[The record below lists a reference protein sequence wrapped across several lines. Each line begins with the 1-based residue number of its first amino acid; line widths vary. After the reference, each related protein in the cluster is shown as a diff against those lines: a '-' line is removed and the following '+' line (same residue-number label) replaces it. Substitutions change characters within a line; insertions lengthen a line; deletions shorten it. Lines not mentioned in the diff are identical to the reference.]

1 MNQSSKKALKPAQKA
16 SNNKNRS
23 LKKRSYR
30 TKNRNPIQKA
40 PLPSNNSEIGD
51 GVLSSVPTAFSRNMR
66 TGSPMMITQRNGDCR
81 IVHRE
86 YVQDVVASTGS
97 PSIFSNTTLPINPG
111 QIAAFPWLS
120 GVAIRFESYRFN
132 RLKFDYETEAPS
144 SLGGTLVLA
153 VDYDASDSAALTKQ
167 AAMAWRGSV
176 RSAPWRPCCHTSAI
190 EDLNKQK
197 SYFVRPGLLPVSAD
211 VKTYDVGNLNIIS
224 QNVTTASSTLG
235 ELYVDYD
242 ILLMTPVYEQS
253 SSTSGSITMTAP
265 TIAAPF
271 LNGISLGSIQLST
284 LAATPTVLNVNG
296 LVIGQEYL
304 VLYAGNSGSASNVTW
319 STPVGWTLKTALSNG
334 LTWGA
339 VETYT
344 ATSTSASIT
353 MTLNAPMGV
362 GVLCSVSQIPIS
374 AL

>member
-1 MNQSSKKALKPAQKA
+1 
-16 SNNKNRS
+16 
-23 LKKRSYR
+23 
-30 TKNRNPIQKA
+30 
-40 PLPSNNSEIGD
+40 
-51 GVLSSVPTAFSRNMR
+51 
-66 TGSPMMITQRNGDCR
+66 MMITQRNGDCR

-97 PSIFSNTTLPINPG
+97 PSIFSNITLPINPG
-111 QIAAFPWLS
+111 QIASFPWLS

-176 RSAPWRPCCHTSAI
+176 RSAPWRPCCHTSAT

-211 VKTYDVGNLNIIS
+211 IKTYDVGNLNIIS

-253 SSTSGSITMTAP
+253 SSTSGSISMTAP
-265 TIAAPF
+265 TTAAPF

-284 LAATPTVLNVNG
+284 QAATPTVLNVNG
-296 LVIGQEYL
+296 LTIGQEYV
-304 VLYAGNSGSASNVTW
+304 VLYAENSGGAIATW
-319 STPVGWTLKTALSNG
+319 GTPVGWTLKTALSNG
-334 LTWGA
+334 ATWGA

-353 MTLNAPMGV
+353 MTLAGAPGV
-362 GVLCSVSQIPIS
+362 GVLCVVSQIPIS